1 MEQQEITRRAQEI
14 TESKMAILKDY
25 GYSQRRARAIIE
37 DACLQM
43 ISNPERE
50 LSWDE
55 CADLEG
61 RFDEIC
67 AAHNLSFDE
76 EVRVEVLDDFI
87 DQYRFG
93 VDEPV
98 IRDFYTGMIYGLC

>member
-43 ISNPERE
+43 MSNPERE
-50 LSWDE
+50 LSWGE
-55 CADLEG
+55 CADLEA
-61 RFDEIC
+61 RFDEI
-67 AAHNLSFDE
+67 ADAHNLDFDYE
-76 EVRVEVLDDFI
+76 ERQEALNDFL
-87 DQYRFG
+87 DQYRLG
-93 VDEPV
+93 VENPV
-98 IRDFYTGMIYGLC
+98 IRQMYTGMIYGLC